1 MDAFVIRTRQRDR
14 SRSPSPIRQVQPVY
28 LGFLGSR
35 NDMKMADLSEKI
47 IQPLIDTLGKFP
59 EKIILPSEG
68 NSNIYIG
75 DWAEK
80 ENIPTVQYYSDW
92 KRDGKRARILRDNKI
107 VSEATHLICINGPRS
122 DYYEK
127 MCSRFL
133 KKKSGIY
140 VLDFSTQELAQL
152 E

>member
-1 MDAFVIRTRQRDR
+1 MDKFVVRYK
-14 SRSPSPIRQVQPVY
+14 SRSPSPIRQVKPFY
-28 LGFLGSR
+28 LGLLGSR
-35 NDMKMADLSEKI
+35 NDMKMPDLYSKVIE
-47 IQPLIDTLGKFP
+47 PLVDTFGKYP

-80 ENIPTVQYYSDW
+80 EKIPIAQYYSDW
-92 KRDGKRARILRDNKI
+92 KRDGKKARILRDNKI
-107 VSEATHLICINGPRS
+107 VSEATHLICFNGPRS

-127 MCSRFL
+127 FGTRFL
-133 KKKSGIY
+133 KKKDVY
-140 VLDFSTQELAQL
+140 VLDFQSKELSEL